1 MAPRT
6 ELTLAVIRHAES
18 TENARKTT
26 LYRDPRPWAGTAAHA
41 LSRDL
46 VGLTPRGFEQCLW
59 LRRTLPELVGN
70 DPVVRTSEYRRAQDT
85 ATLALPG
92 LPSEATTAL
101 NEQHYGDA
109 TYMTKRELFA
119 TYPEGAEDRRL
130 RKHLW
135 VPPGEG
141 GESLA
146 GGVLRRAGAF
156 ITALPVLASTA
167 AAGAVI
173 AVTHHTAILALRTL
187 LERRPVTDL
196 VDEARRRKT
205 PNAAILLYQLRD
217 GHFHVAGS
225 AEPDC

>member
-18 TENARKTT
+18 TENAFKPTF
-26 LYRDPRPWAGTAAHA
+26 YRDPRPWTAAAAHA

-59 LRRTLPELVGN
+59 LRRTLPDLLGS
-70 DPVVRTSEYRRAQDT
+70 DPVVRTSQYRRSQDT
-85 ATLALPG
+85 AALALPG
-92 LPSEATTAL
+92 LPSEVTEAL
-101 NEQHYGDA
+101 GEQHYGDA

-119 TYPEGAEDRRL
+119 TFPEGAEDRRL

-156 ITALPVLASTA
+156 LDTLPALAPTA
-167 AAGAVI
+167 AAVV

-187 LERRPVTDL
+187 LEGRPVTDL
-196 VDEARRRKT
+196 VEEARRRKT
-205 PNAAILLYQLRD
+205 PNAAVLLYRLRD
-217 GHFHVAGS
+217 GRFEAAGV

>member
-6 ELTLAVIRHAES
+6 LTLAVIRHAES
-18 TENARKTT
+18 TENATKPTF
-26 LYRDPRPWAGTAAHA
+26 YRDPRPWTAAAAHA

-59 LRRTLPELVGN
+59 LRRTLPELLGPA
-70 DPVVRTSEYRRAQDT
+70 PVVRTSQYRRSQDT
-85 ATLALPG
+85 AALALPG
-92 LPSEATTAL
+92 ALSEVTAAL
-101 NEQHYGDA
+101 NEQHYGAA

-119 TYPEGAEDRRL
+119 TFPEGAEDRRL

-146 GGVLRRAGAF
+146 GGVLRRAGTFLATLPT
-156 ITALPVLASTA
+156 TAATA
-167 AAGAVI
+167 AAVV

-187 LERRPVTDL
+187 LEERPVTDL
-196 VDEARRRKT
+196 VEEARRRKT
-205 PNAAILLYQLRD
+205 PNAAVLLYRLRD
-217 GHFHVAGS
+217 ERFEAAGV

>member
-6 ELTLAVIRHAES
+6 ELTLALVRHAES

-26 LYRDPRPWAGTAAHA
+26 FYRDPRPWTGAAAHA

-59 LRRTLPELVGN
+59 LRRTLPQLVGPA
-70 DPVVRTSEYRRAQDT
+70 PVVLTSQYRRAQDT
-85 ATLALPG
+85 AALALPG
-92 LPSEATTAL
+92 LPSEVTAAL

-119 TYPEGAEDRRL
+119 TYPEGADDRRL

-135 VPPGEG
+135 TPPGEG

-146 GGVLRRAGAF
+146 DGVLRRANGF
-156 ITALPVLASTA
+156 ITTLPALASTA
-167 AAGAVI
+167 AAVV
-173 AVTHHTAILALRTL
+173 AVTHHTAILALRSL
-187 LERRPVTDL
+187 LEGRPVTDL
-196 VDEARRRKT
+196 VDQARRRKT
-205 PNAAILLYQLRD
+205 PNGAVLLYRLHD
-217 GHFHVAGS
+217 GHFEAAGG